1 MRTLRK
7 YEIKIPRNENYY
19 IWSNHL
25 TNVLR
30 TKKRVREEN
39 EMKLSVGCKKLF
51 ATCLW
56 TRGPHESLCLLP
68 RQNRLT

>member
-30 TKKRVREEN
+30 TKKRVHSP
-39 EMKLSVGCKKLF
+39 LLLF
-51 ATCLW
+51 DKSIKCGAVD
-56 TRGPHESLCLLP
+56 
-68 RQNRLT
+68 